1 MNDWSHIAKNLAE
14 IQERIKMACD
24 LVQRDPGTVTLI
36 AVSKTFPEEAVQVAY
51 DLGHRHFGESR
62 LQEGQTKVHA
72 LPRDIIWHFI
82 GHLQSNKAK
91 KTADLFDV
99 IHTIENAKQM
109 DQIAKSVRTIDGFL
123 QVNLGRE
130 QQKSGIFTETLDET
144 IDLVLKCQ
152 KIRLQGL
159 MTIGP
164 IVPDPEE
171 SRPIFRELARM
182 ANERKLKSLSMGMSQ
197 DFEIAIQEGATH
209 IRVGT
214 SIFGRR

>member
-1 MNDWSHIAKNLAE
+1 MNDWSHIANNLNRINE
-14 IQERIKMACD
+14 KIKMACD
-24 LVQRDPGTVTLI
+24 LVQRDPDSITLI
-36 AVSKTFPEEAVQVAY
+36 AVSKTFPTDAINAAY
-51 DLGHRHFGESR
+51 DLGLRHFGESR
-62 LQEGQTKVHA
+62 LQEAQTKVHA
-72 LPRDIIWHFI
+72 LPHDIVWHFI

-91 KTADLFDV
+91 KTADLFHV
-99 IHTIENAKQM
+99 IHTIENTKQI

-123 QVNLGRE
+123 QLNLARE
-130 QQKSGIFTETLDET
+130 QQKSGIFAETLDET
-144 IDLVLKCQ
+144 IQLVLKCH

-171 SRPIFRELARM
+171 SRPIFRNLARM
-182 ANERKLKSLSMGMSQ
+182 AKERKLMSLSMGMSQ
-197 DFEIAIQEGATH
+197 DFDIAIQEGATH